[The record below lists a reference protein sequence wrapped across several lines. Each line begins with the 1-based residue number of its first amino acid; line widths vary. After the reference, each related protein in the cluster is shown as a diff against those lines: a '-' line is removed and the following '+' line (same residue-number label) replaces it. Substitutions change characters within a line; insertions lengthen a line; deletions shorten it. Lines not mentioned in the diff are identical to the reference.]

1 VLSSTYVVSQR
12 SRDSGREDDASVKQ
26 QLSSLLY
33 VRKVIENRLH
43 RLKEGA
49 DSDSVG
55 KLCSTIV

>member
-1 VLSSTYVVSQR
+1 VLSVYVMLQR

-33 VRKVIENRLH
+33 VRKVIENRLQ

-55 KLCSTIV
+55 KLRSTIV